1 MKNLIIANGVAVIV
15 DPATLDV
22 ETPSSDREA
31 IQRIWR
37 VKEDCKI
44 KAVFGEE
51 TFEKDAKAGDIVMT
65 FYEKDYPNKM
75 IVIRSDEW
83 NENLAAYDVKVQA
96 LKEKWANEQSEHT
109 NEIHG

>member
-1 MKNLIIANGVAVIV
+1 MKNLIIANGVAAIV

-22 ETPSSDREA
+22 ETQSSDREA

-37 VKEDCKI
+37 IKEDCKI

-51 TFEKDAKAGDIVMT
+51 TFEKDAKAGDIVIT

-83 NENLAAYDVKVQA
+83 NENLAAYDVKMQA
-96 LKEKWANEQSEHT
+96 LKEKWAKEQPECT
-109 NEIHG
+109 NEIDR